1 MNWLQTRLSLAPRRR
16 GFHLVTDEILQQL
29 PDVREYGPGFLH
41 LFIQHT
47 SASLT
52 LNENVSPA
60 VRDDFESH
68 VNEMV
73 PEDAPYWTHTTEGSD
88 DMPAHV
94 KASLFGSGLMI
105 PVRDGNLALGT
116 WQGVYL
122 CEHRNRGGRR
132 HILATLFGEK
142 R

>member
-1 MNWLQTRLSLAPRRR
+1 MKWIQRQISLAPRRR
-16 GFHLVTDEILQQL
+16 GFHLVTDEILRQL
-29 PDVREYGPGFLH
+29 PDLREYGAGFLH

-47 SASLT
+47 SAALT

-68 VNEMV
+68 LNEMV
-73 PEDAPYWTHTTEGSD
+73 PEDAPYWTHTAEGSD

-94 KASLFGSGLMI
+94 KASLLGSGLLL
-105 PVRDGNLALGT
+105 PVRDGSLATGT

-132 HILATLFGEK
+132 QIFATLFGEK